1 MGFLTVLSRHTVIG
15 FTLDANDSHLDLE
28 GESSRCTFSGLPCF
42 CLSLCLS
49 IRYLLTLLHD
59 LDLFQGY

>member
-28 GESSRCTFSGLPCF
+28 GESRRCTFFDVLRILFGIVFSYPFLYV
-42 CLSLCLS
+42 S
-49 IRYLLTLLHD
+49 LTLPTID
-59 LDLFQGY
+59 